1 MYAIVDIE
9 TTGGKFNEECITELA
24 IIRYANNTILDQ
36 FSSLINPLRE
46 IQPFVQKL
54 TGINSNMVKN
64 APKFYQVAKRIIEI
78 TEGCILVAHN
88 SNFDYR
94 ILKIEFERLGYE
106 FRLKTICTVALS
118 KKILPNIESYK
129 LSRITK
135 ALGIPIGKSH
145 RAMNDAQ
152 ATLKLFKILLSKDKK
167 KLITKSMIKNINPI
181 KDKYIKLIDNISE
194 EIGVLYLY
202 DKSGKIFFISRSE
215 NIKRSLINYIVG
227 EKETDIKIRE
237 NINNVSYEKTGNKLI
252 SIIKEYNDLISL
264 KPKLKKKSKN
274 IDKYDFKK
282 DLDFRFED
290 DNFLIIDKGNS
301 HDNKSFIWIK
311 NHNLIGYGFFNLNHQ
326 INNSELLKK
335 LVVSVKYPEK
345 ILSVIKYF
353 YKIKKF
359 NSIVKIE

>member
-9 TTGGKFNEECITELA
+9 TTGGKFNEECITEIA
-24 IIRYANNTILDQ
+24 IIRYTNNKILDQ

-129 LSRITK
+129 LSKITK
-135 ALGIPIGKSH
+135 ALGIPMGKSH

-237 NINNVSYEKTGNKLI
+237 NINNVSYEKTGNELI

-264 KPKLKKKSKN
+264 KPKLKKKSKK

-282 DLDFRFED
+282 NLDFRFED
-290 DNFLIIDKGNS
+290 ENFLIIDKGNS
-301 HDNKSFIWIK
+301 PDNKSFIWIK
-311 NHNLIGYGFFNLNHQ
+311 NHNLIGYGYFNLNHQ

-335 LVVSVKYPEK
+335 LVISVKYPEK
-345 ILSVIKYF
+345 IISVIKYF
-353 YKIKKF
+353 YKKKKF

>member
-9 TTGGKFNEECITELA
+9 TTGGKFNEECITEIA
-24 IIRYANNTILDQ
+24 IIRYSNNKILDQ

-129 LSRITK
+129 LSKITK

-181 KDKYIKLIDNISE
+181 KDKYIKLIDNIPE

-237 NINNVSYEKTGNKLI
+237 NINNVSYEKTGNELI

-264 KPKLKKKSKN
+264 KPKLKKKSKK

-282 DLDFRFED
+282 NLDFRFED
-290 DNFLIIDKGNS
+290 ENFLIIDKGNS
-301 HDNKSFIWIK
+301 PDNKSFIWIK
-311 NHNLIGYGFFNLNHQ
+311 NHNLIGYGYFNLNHQ

-335 LVVSVKYPEK
+335 LVINVKYPEK
-345 ILSVIKYF
+345 IISVIKYF
-353 YKIKKF
+353 YKKKKF